1 MGKAVRVLNRFSS
14 ILFIAILLLVYAY
27 LPVQVDLKVQELSV
41 HKQHFFYYS
50 LGTFILVNI
59 LLRLV
64 LGYGLRSLN
73 LSIRSW
79 MMGLIFLL
87 NFYITLII
95 GFIGVLNNS
104 THVSPS
110 SYAYLNFLG
119 PILLI
124 GWMIGLIFLVFKKS

>member
-1 MGKAVRVLNRFSS
+1 
-14 ILFIAILLLVYAY
+14 
-27 LPVQVDLKVQELSV
+27 
-41 HKQHFFYYS
+41 S